1 MAGLVDYLEN
11 HLANRLEQTELDMK
25 LVNPDT
31 KESNENPSLE
41 TSAVQDTFAAF
52 SGTEMEELEL
62 LLQEFLL

>member
-1 MAGLVDYLEN
+1 
-11 HLANRLEQTELDMK
+11 MK